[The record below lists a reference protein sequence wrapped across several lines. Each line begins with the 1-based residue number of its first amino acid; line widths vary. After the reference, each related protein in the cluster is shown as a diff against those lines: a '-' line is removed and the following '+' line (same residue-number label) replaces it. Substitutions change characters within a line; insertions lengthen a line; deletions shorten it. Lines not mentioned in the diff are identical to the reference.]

1 MILYIF
7 SCQLWLILCVSVIII
22 HVGTFSRRLTF
33 SSINFC
39 LDKSDVH
46 KEQACDCFTLV
57 SFSGEGGASI
67 GVRTRCSH
75 TVQAK
80 QSTQVLSQ
88 YNRVSHLIKS
98 LSELP
103 ISQGLFFLLTP
114 RKRKK
119 NLLMEF
125 LKPKITVF
133 TYMYSNCQLYD
144 YQIEGI
150 GKYMFWT
157 L

>member
-22 HVGTFSRRLTF
+22 HVGSFSRRLTF

-39 LDKSDVH
+39 LDKSDMH
-46 KEQACDCFTLV
+46 KAESCDCLSLV

-98 LSELP
+98 MSELP

-114 RKRKK
+114 WKGKKKWYFKWNFWRKK
-119 NLLMEF
+119 LS
-125 LKPKITVF
+125 PK
-133 TYMYSNCQLYD
+133 
-144 YQIEGI
+144 
-150 GKYMFWT
+150 
-157 L
+157 

>member
-1 MILYIF
+1 MHKANEGN
-7 SCQLWLILCVSVIII
+7 VI
-22 HVGTFSRRLTF
+22 V
-33 SSINFC
+33 
-39 LDKSDVH
+39 
-46 KEQACDCFTLV
+46 LV
-57 SFSGEGGASI
+57 LFSGEGGASI

-80 QSTQVLSQ
+80 QPTQVLSQ

-98 LSELP
+98 MSEWP

-125 LKPKITVF
+125 LKKAQNYCFYIHV
-133 TYMYSNCQLYD
+133 
-144 YQIEGI
+144 
-150 GKYMFWT
+150 
-157 L
+157 

>member
-1 MILYIF
+1 M
-7 SCQLWLILCVSVIII
+7 
-22 HVGTFSRRLTF
+22 
-33 SSINFC
+33 
-39 LDKSDVH
+39 H
-46 KEQACDCFTLV
+46 KAESCDCLSLV

-98 LSELP
+98 MSELP

-114 RKRKK
+114 WKGKKK
-119 NLLMEF
+119 NIL
-125 LKPKITVF
+125 
-133 TYMYSNCQLYD
+133 N
-144 YQIEGI
+144 GI
-150 GKYMFWT
+150 FEEKN
-157 L
+157 

>member
-1 MILYIF
+1 MFLYIF

-98 LSELP
+98 MSELP

-125 LKPKITVF
+125 LKKAQN
-133 TYMYSNCQLYD
+133 NCFYIHVQ
-144 YQIEGI
+144 
-150 GKYMFWT
+150 
-157 L
+157 